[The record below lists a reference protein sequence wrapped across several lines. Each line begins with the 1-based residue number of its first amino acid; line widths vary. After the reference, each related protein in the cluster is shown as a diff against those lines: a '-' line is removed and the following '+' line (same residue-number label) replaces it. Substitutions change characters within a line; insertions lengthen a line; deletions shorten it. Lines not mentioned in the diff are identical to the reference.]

1 MWMSFAPPPKK
12 QPVEPHTAREP
23 DFDQDELLDDPNQA
37 EDETDPF
44 AGDDALAALSPEDFY
59 RQLRADVDAVA
70 SGLAPGGMQGAHPI
84 TPPTQKPRKF
94 SRRATSMNWLGSDRM
109 RRARRY

>member
-1 MWMSFAPPPKK
+1 MRISFAPPPKK
-12 QPVEPHTAREP
+12 QSVEPHTAREP
-23 DFDQDELLDDPNQA
+23 DFDQDELLGDANQA

-70 SGLAPGGMQGAHPI
+70 SGL
-84 TPPTQKPRKF
+84 
-94 SRRATSMNWLGSDRM
+94 RRAGCRTLIQ
-109 RRARRY
+109 